1 MWTRNPR
8 DRACPEGEAD
18 LVLVGAGRTEIHRAG
33 GRGSGREAR
42 ETQGQ
47 VWVITASGVSTH
59 TVSTPF
65 LMLQGD
71 VGAAQVS
78 EVTLPVPQA
87 NLLAFILTN
96 AVPQPPVLEQDSA
109 GGWIPWPLL

>member
-1 MWTRNPR
+1 MWTRTLETEHARGRGRP
-8 DRACPEGEAD
+8 
-18 LVLVGAGRTEIHRAG
+18 GASG
-33 GRGSGREAR
+33 GSGRQRYTGRVEEGLAGEAR

-96 AVPQPPVLEQDSA
+96 AVPAPSPGA
-109 GGWIPWPLL
+109 GFCRWLDTLPLL

>member
-1 MWTRNPR
+1 
-8 DRACPEGEAD
+8 
-18 LVLVGAGRTEIHRAG
+18 
-33 GRGSGREAR
+33 
-42 ETQGQ
+42 
-47 VWVITASGVSTH
+47 
-59 TVSTPF
+59 
-65 LMLQGD
+65 MLQGD

-87 NLLAFILTN
+87 NLLAFLLTN

>member
-18 LVLVGAGRTEIHRAG
+18 LVLVGAGRTERHRVG

-47 VWVITASGVSTH
+47 VWVITASRGQHTH
-59 TVSTPF
+59 C
-65 LMLQGD
+65 QH
-71 VGAAQVS
+71 
-78 EVTLPVPQA
+78 TLPDA
-87 NLLAFILTN
+87 
-96 AVPQPPVLEQDSA
+96 A
-109 GGWIPWPLL
+109 GRRGCCPGQ

>member
-1 MWTRNPR
+1 ME
-8 DRACPEGEAD
+8 EGP
-18 LVLVGAGRTEIHRAG
+18 AGRQGRPRAKCG
-33 GRGSGREAR
+33 LS
-42 ETQGQ
+42 QPQ
-47 VWVITASGVSTH
+47 GVSTH